1 MAVLSC
7 AMKNQ
12 KVGNKVNKAWLHT
25 HVNDPY
31 VKAAH
36 KEGYRARAAYKLQE
50 IDKQWGLIRPGGL
63 VVDLG
68 SSPGAWSQY
77 VCRRMK
83 AAGSETGSVIAL
95 DMLPMEPL
103 AGVTFIQ
110 GDFRE
115 EAVLA
120 RLQEILTG
128 RAVDVVLSDMAPNLS
143 GVAVT
148 DSARVAYLVELAV
161 DFALHHLKSDGMLL
175 AKLFHGGAYEPLVRL
190 FKDSFRQVKVLKP
203 KASRSKSAETFL
215 LGMGIA
221 SDVG

>member
-1 MAVLSC
+1 
-7 AMKNQ
+7 MKNQ

-36 KEGYRARAAYKLQE
+36 KEGYRARAVYKLQE
-50 IDKQWGLIRPGGL
+50 IDEQWGLIRPGSL

-68 SSPGAWSQY
+68 SSPGAWCQY
-77 VCRRMK
+77 VCRRMQ
-83 AAGSETGSVIAL
+83 ADGSGTGGVIAL
-95 DMLPMEPL
+95 DVLPMEPV

-115 EAVLA
+115 EVVLA
-120 RLQEILTG
+120 RLQEVLVG

-148 DSARVAYLVELAV
+148 DSARVAHLVELAV
-161 DFALHHLKSDGMLL
+161 DFALHHLKPDGMLL
-175 AKLFHGGAYEPLVRL
+175 AKVFHGGAYEPLVRL
-190 FKDSFRQVKVLKP
+190 FKDTFRQVKVLKP

-221 SDVG
+221 SGLG

>member
-1 MAVLSC
+1 
-7 AMKNQ
+7 MKNQ
-12 KVGNKVNKAWLHT
+12 KVGNKVNKAWLHA

-36 KEGYRARAAYKLQE
+36 KEGYRARAVYKLQE
-50 IDKQWGLIRPGGL
+50 IDEQWRLIRPGSL

-83 AAGSETGSVIAL
+83 ADGSGAGDVIAL
-95 DMLPMEPL
+95 DVLPMEPVN
-103 AGVTFIQ
+103 GVTFIQ

-120 RLQEILTG
+120 RLQEVLAG

-148 DSARVAYLVELAV
+148 DSARVAHLVELAV
-161 DFALHHLKSDGMLL
+161 DFALHHLKPDGMLL
-175 AKLFHGGAYEPLVRL
+175 AKVFHGGAYEPLVRL
-190 FKDSFRQVKVLKP
+190 FKDTFQQVKVVKP

-221 SDVG
+221 SGLG